1 MEDLI
6 CPKCQ
11 SKMRSYERSGVTLEQ
26 CTGCQGIFLDRGE
39 FERLA
44 QAEDVHYDSS
54 GYGGGGYGAGGQPG
68 PGGFLSSLLLGHH
81 GRRRGHH

>member
-1 MEDLI
+1 MEALL

-39 FERLA
+39 LERLA
-44 QAEDVHYDSS
+44 QAEDVHYDSG
-54 GYGGGGYGAGGQPG
+54 GYGGGGPAGS
-68 PGGFLSSLLLGHH
+68 GGFLSSLLLGHH